1 MIELFNPEPQ
11 ATASGDAVACGSEL
25 NKAYDGIDWNGYS
38 YAWNADQRDAEL
50 VPAAGRELELAD
62 YGNFRTAVTPA
73 WRIHSRSECQ
83 RCHNHW
89 IGGPLAFLPPQLN
102 RVVATWIAQ
111 TKDGKV
117 HSGILINRDE
127 QKIVIRN
134 AKAEDTILNA
144 NDIEELQ
151 PQAISLMPEKQL
163 NDLSDADIADL
174 LEFLS
179 QQKSLPTQ

>member
-1 MIELFNPEPQ
+1 M
-11 ATASGDAVACGSEL
+11 
-25 NKAYDGIDWNGYS
+25 
-38 YAWNADQRDAEL
+38 
-50 VPAAGRELELAD
+50 
-62 YGNFRTAVTPA
+62 
-73 WRIHSRSECQ
+73 
-83 RCHNHW
+83 
-89 IGGPLAFLPPQLN
+89 
-102 RVVATWIAQ
+102 
-111 TKDGKV
+111 